1 MWLIDCG
8 EVIDPTQTDNTHP
21 TLAFSLDDSK
31 RNILPKEF
39 QIESLPTF
47 FFVKN
52 GKIIDTIKGAQP
64 EELRNKIVSY
74 G

>member
-1 MWLIDCG
+1 M
-8 EVIDPTQTDNTHP
+8 
-21 TLAFSLDDSK
+21 
-31 RNILPKEF
+31 PKEF
-39 QIESLPTF
+39 RAEALPTF

-64 EELRNKIVSY
+64 EELRNKIESH